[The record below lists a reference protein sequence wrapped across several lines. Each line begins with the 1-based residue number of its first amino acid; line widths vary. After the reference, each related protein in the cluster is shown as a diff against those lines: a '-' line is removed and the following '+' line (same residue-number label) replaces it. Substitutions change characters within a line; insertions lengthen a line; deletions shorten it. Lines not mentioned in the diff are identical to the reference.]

1 MIILITNDDGFGS
14 EGIKLLKKV
23 ASNFASEIW
32 VVAPDADRSAS
43 ARSLDYIVKQ
53 SIKVNQHSER
63 EFSASGTPADCVIIA
78 LYKIMNKKPDLILS
92 GVNFGSNI
100 GDDVCYSGT
109 IGAAMEG
116 AARSISS
123 IALSQT
129 YNNRNKISWRNTEA
143 FAQKI
148 ITQLAEIGW
157 PKNTVMSVNFPTTE
171 RIKGIEFAGQGEY
184 STKCNVT
191 FVENLDHSFNLDF
204 HRENTLVV
212 VLKVNSSLE
221 QPEVKPAKTQ
231 QNGGPVVADAMS
243 DKRNT
248 YRGEDAREAI
258 ENKRTSKDLPKD
270 FKGEVVK

>member
-23 ASNFASEIW
+23 TSNFASEIW
-32 VVAPDADRSAS
+32 VVAPDTDRSAS

-53 SIKVNQHSER
+53 SIKVNQHSDR
-63 EFSASGTPADCVIIA
+63 EFSVSGTPADCVIIA

-116 AARSISS
+116 AARSIPS

-129 YNNRNKISWRNTEA
+129 YNKHNKISWHNTEA

-148 ITQLAEIGW
+148 ITQLVEVGW
-157 PKNTVMSVNFPTTE
+157 PKNTVMSVNFPSTE
-171 RIKGIEFAGQGEY
+171 RVKGIEFAGQGEY

-204 HRENTLVV
+204 HRDNTLGSESVSKINEG
-212 VLKVNSSLE
+212 LITITPIKLDFTDHDTLNTMKKYHAGKFSSLE
-221 QPEVKPAKTQ
+221 
-231 QNGGPVVADAMS
+231 
-243 DKRNT
+243 
-248 YRGEDAREAI
+248 
-258 ENKRTSKDLPKD
+258 
-270 FKGEVVK
+270 